1 MFLGRPTGRPSCVRG
16 RRVCRAG
23 SWAPGT
29 VPSDPVRLRCL
40 LISPVLVAALVLAPA
55 LEARAA
61 TEATPQ
67 QLSVADRAMRLAITA
82 GTDRYPAGLRKSC
95 VADTQ
100 IVLRCRS
107 SWRDARYLYAGRFF
121 VVDDGDAV
129 SAVFAGLRTDR
140 RCAARRRGKPVRAC
154 RDAVS
159 F

>member
-1 MFLGRPTGRPSCVRG
+1 M
-16 RRVCRAG
+16 
-23 SWAPGT
+23 
-29 VPSDPVRLRCL
+29 RLRCL

-61 TEATPQ
+61 SKATPQ
-67 QLSVADRAMRLAITA
+67 QLSVADRAIRLAITA
-82 GTDRYPAGLRKSC
+82 GTDRYPAGLDKSC
-95 VADTQ
+95 VADTA

-107 SWRDARYLYAGRFF
+107 TWRDARYLYAGRFF
-121 VVDDGDAV
+121 VVDDGEAV

-140 RCAARRRGKPVRAC
+140 RCAARHARGSLRPC

>member
-1 MFLGRPTGRPSCVRG
+1 MFLGRPTGRPSCAWG
-16 RRVCRAG
+16 GLWCRAVR
-23 SWAPGT
+23 SAAGT
-29 VPSDPVRLRCL
+29 VPPDPVRLRCL

-61 TEATPQ
+61 TKATPQ

-82 GTDRYPAGLRKSC
+82 GTDRYPAGLHKSC
-95 VADTQ
+95 LADTA
-100 IVLRCRS
+100 IVLRCRA
-107 SWRDARYLYAGRFF
+107 SWRDARYQYAGRFF

-140 RCAARRRGKPVRAC
+140 RCAAGRGGKSLKPC